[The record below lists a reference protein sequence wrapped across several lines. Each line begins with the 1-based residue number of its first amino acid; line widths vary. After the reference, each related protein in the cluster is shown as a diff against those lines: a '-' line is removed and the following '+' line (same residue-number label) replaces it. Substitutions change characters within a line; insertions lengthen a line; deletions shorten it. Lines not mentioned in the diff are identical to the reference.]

1 MNESPN
7 CCNHS
12 ENIELFGYRS
22 KYRIELSEI
31 KRNVDLNIKLNI
43 SKSQMNRYLE
53 NVLYRGVA
61 GYLIKIQNSPTVYI
75 NADEF
80 VFDSDHG

>member
-1 MNESPN
+1 
-7 CCNHS
+7 
-12 ENIELFGYRS
+12 
-22 KYRIELSEI
+22 
-31 KRNVDLNIKLNI
+31 
-43 SKSQMNRYLE
+43 MNRYLE